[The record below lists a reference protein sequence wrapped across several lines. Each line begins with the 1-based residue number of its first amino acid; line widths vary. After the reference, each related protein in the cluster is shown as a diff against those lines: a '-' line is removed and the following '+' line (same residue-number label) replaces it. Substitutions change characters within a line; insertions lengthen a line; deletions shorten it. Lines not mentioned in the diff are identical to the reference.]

1 MVIRVIRQPSG
12 AATTFGIMFVDSYFQ
27 CFTLENSHK
36 IIPSGNYP
44 ISLYDSP
51 HNKRIVPLL
60 HNVMNRSEIEIHIAN
75 YYHDL
80 EGCIGVGDDMNDTQL
95 ISSTVA
101 FNDLMAKIGSNQ
113 VSIRIED
120 PS

>member
-12 AATTFGIMFVDSYFQ
+12 VDTTFGVMFIDGYFQ

-36 IIPSGNYP
+36 IIPAGSYP

-51 HNKRIVPLL
+51 HNRRVVPLL
-60 HNVMNRSEIEIHIAN
+60 HNVPNRSEIEIHVAN

-80 EGCIGVGDDMNDTQL
+80 EGCIGVGADMNDTQL
-95 ISSTVA
+95 VSSTVA
-101 FNDLMAKIGSNQ
+101 FVELMSKIGNNQ
-113 VSIRIED
+113 VSINIENWA
-120 PS
+120 